1 MVQQGALSL
10 ARIESA
16 NIASMKQ
23 HFRKSG
29 LGSNVFFDNPFDPAD
44 LEHNSRQQIV
54 TKEYGKVNRDFLTAT
69 QKKFLAYCERTVKAT
84 AAAILAYKDVNKKLK
99 VVESLLYSAAM
110 NQEIQVPHR
119 DLEDN
124 YAESAVL
131 CLLALEEETTI
142 LLTKGTHEMD
152 YDRRNYFI
160 SRYELS
166 KGDILFF
173 HPCLIHAGDAYRN
186 SNLRLHYYVFV
197 KSAEWDINQT
207 YLLDNE
213 DEEMLRS
220 SEANLVMNLNRM
232 ISNQRRSKKRA
243 ERAAEKRELSA
254 RRKANLEFGRAAKR
268 NKNNSEE

>member
-1 MVQQGALSL
+1 
-10 ARIESA
+10 
-16 NIASMKQ
+16 
-23 HFRKSG
+23 
-29 LGSNVFFDNPFDPAD
+29 
-44 LEHNSRQQIV
+44 
-54 TKEYGKVNRDFLTAT
+54 LTAT
-69 QKKFLAYCERTVKAT
+69 QKKFLAYCERTGKAT
-84 AAAILAYKDVNKKLK
+84 AAAILAYKNVNKKLK

-110 NQEIQVPHR
+110 NQEIQIPHR
-119 DLEDN
+119 DLEGD
-124 YAESAVL
+124 YADSAVL

-173 HPCLIHAGDAYRN
+173 HPCLIHAGDAYGN

-220 SEANLVMNLNRM
+220 QMRKF
-232 ISNQRRSKKRA
+232 RSIHFAKPLIILDKPFHLKA
-243 ERAAEKRELSA
+243 SAPVKLTIIGDAGTWSSKEL
-254 RRKANLEFGRAAKR
+254 FH
-268 NKNNSEE
+268 